1 MLNFKYKFLYFGKIK
16 PRRWKVMT
24 NKELLYVEDALGHE
38 EFMKKCSNFT
48 ANQIKDLSLGT
59 YIKQLEE
66 KHSQMFEKFLNLL

>member
-1 MLNFKYKFLYFGKIK
+1 
-16 PRRWKVMT
+16 MT
-24 NKELLYVEDALGHE
+24 SKELLYVEDALEHE